1 MPKASQTVQMIPID
15 RINILNPRVRS
26 QKLFAEF
33 RGNISKVGLKRPIT
47 VTLCHSGAEGKD
59 YDLVCGQG
67 RIEAFMACGQTYI
80 PALVVDASEQD
91 ALVMSLVENMARR
104 KHRAMELYHGI
115 ELLVEQGYSSEAIA
129 RKTGLSHEY
138 TSAVMNLLKRGEER
152 LLAAV
157 EAGHMPISLAIRIS
171 ENPEDEQRALQ
182 EAYESKQLRGNRLL
196 HARRLIEIRRRSG
209 KQNRSG
215 PRSAAQKA
223 ARESAST
230 TNVRDIMKAYQKE
243 VDRKLIMV
251 RKAEMADMQM
261 VFIIEALRELLKE
274 ENFKNLLKVEGLQS
288 VPKPLMQI
296 MKGKAA

>member
-1 MPKASQTVQMIPID
+1 MPKASQSVQMIPID
-15 RINILNPRVRS
+15 RINILNPRVRN

-47 VTLCHSGAEGKD
+47 VTPCHSGTAGKD

-67 RIEAFMACGQTYI
+67 RIEAFMACGQTHI

-104 KHRAMELYHGI
+104 KHRAIELYHGI
-115 ELLVEQGYSSEAIA
+115 ELLAQQGYDAQDISK
-129 RKTGLSHEY
+129 KTGLSYEY
-138 TSAVMNLLKRGEER
+138 TSAVINLLKRGEER

-209 KQNRSG
+209 KYSRPG
-215 PRSAAQKA
+215 PKPAG
-223 ARESAST
+223 ARASRDP

-251 RKAEMADMQM
+251 RKAEVASMQL
-261 VFIIEALRELLKE
+261 VFIVESLRELLKE
-274 ENFKNLLKVEGLQS
+274 DNFKNLLKAEGLQS
-288 VPKPLMQI
+288 ILKPIMQI
-296 MKGKAA
+296 LKGKAA

>member
-1 MPKASQTVQMIPID
+1 MPKSSQTVQMIPIE
-15 RINILNPRVRS
+15 RINILNPRVRN

-47 VTLCHSGAEGKD
+47 VTPCHSGAEGKD

-67 RIEAFMACGQTYI
+67 RIEAFMACGQTHI

-115 ELLVEQGYSSEAIA
+115 ELLVQQGYDSEDIA
-129 RKTGLSHEY
+129 KKTGLSQDY
-138 TSAVMNLLKRGEER
+138 TNAVINLIKRGEER

-157 EAGHMPISLAIRIS
+157 EAGHMPISLAIRIA

-209 KQNRSG
+209 KQSRPG
-215 PRSAAQKA
+215 PRPGA
-223 ARESAST
+223 ARAPRDA

-251 RKAEMADMQM
+251 SKAEFINMQL
-261 VFIIEALRELLKE
+261 VFVVEALRELFKE
-274 ENFKNLLKVEGLQS
+274 ENFNNLLKAEEIQT
-288 VPKPLMQI
+288 VPKPLMQLI
-296 MKGKAA
+296 KGKTA

>member
-1 MPKASQTVQMIPID
+1 MPKASQTVQMIPIE
-15 RINILNPRVRS
+15 RINILNPRVRN

-47 VTLCHSGAEGKD
+47 VTPCHSGAEGKD
-59 YDLVCGQG
+59 FDLVCGQG
-67 RIEAFMACGQTYI
+67 RIEAFMACGQTHI

-104 KHRAMELYHGI
+104 KHRAIELYHGI
-115 ELLVEQGYSSEAIA
+115 ELLVQQGYASQAISK
-129 RKTGLSHEY
+129 KTGLSHEY
-138 TSAVMNLLKRGEER
+138 TSAVINLLKRGEER

-196 HARRLIEIRRRSG
+196 HARRLIEIRRRDG
-209 KQNRSG
+209 KQSRRGS
-215 PRSAAQKA
+215 RTAAQKG
-223 ARESAST
+223 ARDPA

-251 RKAEMADMQM
+251 RKAEVADMQL
-261 VFIIEALRELLKE
+261 VFIIESLRELLKE

-288 VPKPLMQI
+288 VPKPIMQI
-296 MKGKAA
+296 LKGKAA

>member
-1 MPKASQTVQMIPID
+1 MPKASQTVQMIPIE

-26 QKLFAEF
+26 QKLFADF

-47 VTLCHSGAEGKD
+47 VTPCHSGAEGKD

-67 RIEAFMACGQTYI
+67 RIEAFMAYGQTHI

-115 ELLVEQGYSSEAIA
+115 ELLAQQGYDAQAIS
-129 RKTGLSHEY
+129 RKTGLSYDY
-138 TSAVMNLLKRGEER
+138 TSSVMNLLKRGEER

-209 KQNRSG
+209 KQNRTG
-215 PRSAAQKA
+215 PRTAAQKA
-223 ARESAST
+223 ARESASA

-251 RKAEMADMQM
+251 RKAEVISMQL
-261 VFIIEALRELLKE
+261 VFVVEALRELFKE
-274 ENFKNLLKVEGLQS
+274 ENFKNLLKVEGIES

>member
-1 MPKASQTVQMIPID
+1 MPKASQSVQMIPIE
-15 RINILNPRVRS
+15 RINILNPRVRN

-47 VTLCHSGAEGKD
+47 VTPCHSGTDGKD

-67 RIEAFMACGQTYI
+67 RIEAFMACGQTHI

-91 ALVMSLVENMARR
+91 ALIMSLVENLARR

-115 ELLVEQGYSSEAIA
+115 ELLVEQGYDSHAISK
-129 RKTGLSHEY
+129 KTGLSHEY
-138 TSAVMNLLKRGEER
+138 SSAVINLLKRGEER

-215 PRSAAQKA
+215 PRTATQKA
-223 ARESAST
+223 VRDT
-230 TNVRDIMKAYQKE
+230 TTCVRDIMKAYQKE

-251 RKAEMADMQM
+251 RKAEVADMQL
-261 VFIIEALRELLKE
+261 VFIVEALRELLKE
-274 ENFKNLLKVEGLQS
+274 ENFKNMLKVEGLQT
-288 VPKPLMQI
+288 VPKSIMQI
-296 MKGKAA
+296 LKGKAA

>member
-1 MPKASQTVQMIPID
+1 MPKASQSVQMIPIE
-15 RINILNPRVRS
+15 RINILNPRVRN

-47 VTLCHSGAEGKD
+47 VTPCHSGAEGKD

-67 RIEAFMACGQTYI
+67 RIEAFMACGQTHI

-115 ELLVEQGYSSEAIA
+115 ELLAQQGYDAPAISK
-129 RKTGLSHEY
+129 KTGLSHEY

-209 KQNRSG
+209 KQSRSS
-215 PRSAAQKA
+215 PRTAAQKA

-251 RKAEMADMQM
+251 SKAEVISMQL
-261 VFIIEALRELLKE
+261 VFVVEALRELFKE
-274 ENFKNLLKVEGLQS
+274 ENFKNLLKAEGLQS
-288 VPKPLMQI
+288 IPKPIMQI
-296 MKGKAA
+296 LKGKAA

>member
-15 RINILNPRVRS
+15 RINILNPRVRN

-47 VTLCHSGAEGKD
+47 VTPCHSGAEGKD

-67 RIEAFMACGQTYI
+67 RIEAFMACGQTHI

-115 ELLVEQGYSSEAIA
+115 ELLVQQGYDSQAISK
-129 RKTGLSHEY
+129 KTGLSHEY
-138 TSAVMNLLKRGEER
+138 TSAVINLLKRGEER

-223 ARESAST
+223 ARERQHYKCA
-230 TNVRDIMKAYQKE
+230 RHH
-243 VDRKLIMV
+243 
-251 RKAEMADMQM
+251 
-261 VFIIEALRELLKE
+261 
-274 ENFKNLLKVEGLQS
+274 EGL
-288 VPKPLMQI
+288 PER
-296 MKGKAA
+296 G

>member
-1 MPKASQTVQMIPID
+1 MPKASQSVQMIPIE

-47 VTLCHSGAEGKD
+47 VSPCHSGAAGKD

-67 RIEAFMACGQTYI
+67 RIEAFMACGQTHI

-115 ELLVEQGYSSEAIA
+115 ELLIQQGYDSEAIA
-129 RKTGLSHEY
+129 KKTGLSHEY
-138 TSAVMNLLKRGEER
+138 TSAVINLLKRGEER

-209 KQNRSG
+209 KQSRSS
-215 PRSAAQKA
+215 PRTAEQKA
-223 ARESAST
+223 ARGT
-230 TNVRDIMKAYQKE
+230 TSVRDIMKAYQKE
-243 VDRKLIMV
+243 VDRKLMMV
-251 RKAEMADMQM
+251 RKAEIADIQL
-261 VFIIEALRELLKE
+261 VFIVEALRELLKE

-288 VPKPLMQI
+288 VPKPLMHI
-296 MKGKAA
+296 IKGKAA

>member
-1 MPKASQTVQMIPID
+1 MPKASQTVQMIPIE
-15 RINILNPRVRS
+15 RINILNPRVRN

-47 VTLCHSGAEGKD
+47 VTPCHSGAEGKD
-59 YDLVCGQG
+59 FDLVCGQG
-67 RIEAFMACGQTYI
+67 RIEAFMACGQTHI

-104 KHRAMELYHGI
+104 RHRAMELYHGI
-115 ELLVEQGYSSEAIA
+115 ELLIQQGYDSEAIA

-138 TSAVMNLLKRGEER
+138 TSAVINLLKRGEER

-209 KQNRSG
+209 KQSRSS
-215 PRSAAQKA
+215 PRTAEQKA
-223 ARESAST
+223 VRGT
-230 TNVRDIMKAYQKE
+230 TSVRDIMKAYQKE
-243 VDRKLIMV
+243 VDRKLMMV
-251 RKAEMADMQM
+251 RKAEIADIQL
-261 VFIIEALRELLKE
+261 VFIVEALRELLKE

-288 VPKPLMQI
+288 VPKPLTQI
-296 MKGKAA
+296 IKGKAA

>member
-1 MPKASQTVQMIPID
+1 MTKASQTVQMIPIE
-15 RINILNPRVRS
+15 RINILNPRVRN

-47 VTLCHSGAEGKD
+47 VTPCHSGAEGKD
-59 YDLVCGQG
+59 FDLVCGQG
-67 RIEAFMACGQTYI
+67 RIEAFMACGQTHI

-115 ELLVEQGYSSEAIA
+115 ELLVQQGYDSHAISK
-129 RKTGLSHEY
+129 KTGLSHEY
-138 TSAVMNLLKRGEER
+138 TSAVINLLKRGEER

-196 HARRLIEIRRRSG
+196 HARRLIEIRRRDG
-209 KQNRSG
+209 KQSRRGS
-215 PRSAAQKA
+215 RTAAHKV
-223 ARESAST
+223 ARDTT

-251 RKAEMADMQM
+251 RKAEVADMQL
-261 VFIIEALRELLKE
+261 VFIIESLRELLKE

-288 VPKPLMQI
+288 VPKPIMQI
-296 MKGKAA
+296 LKGKTA

>member
-1 MPKASQTVQMIPID
+1 MAKSSSKIQMIPID
-15 RINILNPRVRS
+15 RINILNPRVRN

-33 RGNISKVGLKRPIT
+33 KGNISKVGLKRPIT
-47 VTLCHSGAEGKD
+47 VAPCHSGAAGKD

-67 RIEAFMACGQTYI
+67 RLEAFMACGQTHI
-80 PALVVDASEQD
+80 PALVVDASEED
-91 ALVMSLVENMARR
+91 ALIMSLVENMARR
-104 KHRAMELYHGI
+104 KHRAMELFHGI
-115 ELLVEQGYSSEAIA
+115 ELLVQQGYDSHAISK
-129 RKTGLSHEY
+129 KTGLSHEY
-138 TSAVMNLLKRGEER
+138 SSAVINLLKRGEER

-215 PRSAAQKA
+215 PRTAAQKA
-223 ARESAST
+223 VRDT
-230 TNVRDIMKAYQKE
+230 TTSVRDIMKAYQKE

-251 RKAEMADMQM
+251 RKAEVADMQL
-261 VFIIEALRELLKE
+261 VFIVEALRELLKE
-274 ENFKNLLKVEGLQS
+274 ENFKNLLKVEGLQT
-288 VPKPLMQI
+288 VPKSIMQI
-296 MKGKAA
+296 LKGKVA

>member
-15 RINILNPRVRS
+15 RINILNPRVRN

-47 VTLCHSGAEGKD
+47 VTPCHSRAEGKD

-67 RIEAFMACGQTYI
+67 RIEAFMACGQSHI

-104 KHRAMELYHGI
+104 KHRAIELYHGI
-115 ELLVEQGYSSEAIA
+115 ELLVEQGYGSEAISK
-129 RKTGLSHEY
+129 KTGLSHEY

-215 PRSAAQKA
+215 PRSIAQKA
-223 ARESAST
+223 AKDSSST

-296 MKGKAA
+296 MKGKAT